1 MSVLFSGTHQNWV
14 FGCRHL
20 LVLCHTLLCCVLV
33 LTVGGVGV
41 GIFTKLA
48 PNWPELVI
56 AMCFFLVIVVTGMYH
71 ASYLAATQLPLEY
84 YHFPL
89 WFKWFIT
96 PFPMFSRKSR
106 ERIRVGAEQRAKE
119 LKARAFRERTALDP
133 SPAHHAESYTPIGK
147 LLRISADNIGKKDHD
162 ISQYESRLE
171 KDWYTKT
178 DELKSMSVDILSRYM
193 PRRLADE
200 VHQNLTLDS
209 LNESGG
215 LRSVSIGR
223 GMVNDDDTNVEKRV
237 SWQMESD

>member
-1 MSVLFSGTHQNWV
+1 
-14 FGCRHL
+14 
-20 LVLCHTLLCCVLV
+20 
-33 LTVGGVGV
+33 
-41 GIFTKLA
+41 
-48 PNWPELVI
+48 
-56 AMCFFLVIVVTGMYH
+56 
-71 ASYLAATQLPLEY
+71 
-84 YHFPL
+84 
-89 WFKWFIT
+89 
-96 PFPMFSRKSR
+96 MFSRKSR

-162 ISQYESRLE
+162 ISQYESRLD
-171 KDWYTKT
+171 KDWYTKI